1 MLILL
6 CHINTKNHLKMTKVK
21 IEQKTVHK
29 QFLKTQ
35 LQDLF
40 RLYLECNIAGDN
52 QDRREKLQAVI
63 EIEKILD
70 DC

>member
-1 MLILL
+1 
-6 CHINTKNHLKMTKVK
+6 MTKVK
-21 IEQKTVHK
+21 IEQKKMHK